1 MSVKISKNYKLTE
14 VTLEQIGWLR
24 KQLGDVNA
32 TDVVTIAVAELHA
45 RKREAQV
52 ARLAQRG
59 KIYNL
64 IVGGD
69 VVAEC
74 SAAVV
79 KQLPDDMRDR
89 LLGEGVEGGGMLA
102 AVALAGAGANEQ
114 MTLYPKAIAKL
125 RG

>member
-1 MSVKISKNYKLTE
+1 MSAKISKNYKLTE
-14 VTLEQIGWLR
+14 ATLEQIGWLS
-24 KQLGDVNA
+24 KHLGDVTA
-32 TDVVTIAVAELHA
+32 TDVVTIAVAELHE
-45 RKREAQV
+45 RKREGQM
-52 ARLAQRG
+52 ARLAQKG

-79 KQLPDDMRDR
+79 KRLPQDMRDR